1 MLRKYRGYD
10 NVRIES
16 LHGEKH
22 FTIVGEIM
30 SGKIKVMTIF
40 GTRPEA
46 IKMAPLVL
54 ELEKYPEH
62 IESIVTVTAQHRQML
77 DQVLE
82 IFNIKPDYDLN
93 IMKDRQTLT
102 GITVRA
108 LEGLDKVMKE
118 VQPDLVLVHGDTTTT
133 FVASLAAFYNQIA
146 VGHVEA
152 GLRTWNKYSPFPEE
166 MNRQLTGVIAD
177 LHFAPTK
184 KAYENLINENKKADS
199 IFITGNTAID
209 ALKTTVTERYEH
221 EILKKIGNDRMILL
235 TAHRRENLGE
245 SMRNMFRAIKRI
257 VNEHE
262 DVQVVYPVHLNPAVR
277 EVADEILGNDPRIH
291 LIEPLGVLDFHNF
304 AARAFLILTD
314 SGGVQEEAPS
324 LGVPVLVL
332 RDTTERPEGIEAGT
346 LKLAGTDEET
356 IYNMAYELLNNPKE
370 YEKMAK
376 ASNPYG
382 DGQASHRIVQAILYH
397 FGKTESAPEPF
408 TL

>member
-1 MLRKYRGYD
+1 M
-10 NVRIES
+10 NS
-16 LHGEKH
+16 
-22 FTIVGEIM
+22 
-30 SGKIKVMTIF
+30 KIKVMTIF

-54 ELEKYPEH
+54 ELEKYPEK

-82 IFNIKPDYDLN
+82 IFNIEPDHDLN
-93 IMKDRQTLT
+93 VMKDRQTLT
-102 GITVRA
+102 DVTVRA
-108 LEGLDKVMKE
+108 LEGLDKTMKE
-118 VQPDLVLVHGDTTTT
+118 VKPDIVLVHGDTTTT
-133 FVASLAAFYNQIA
+133 FVASLAAFYNQIT

-152 GLRTWNKYSPFPEE
+152 GLRTWNKYSPYPEE
-166 MNRQLTGVIAD
+166 INRQVTGVIAD
-177 LHFAPTK
+177 LHFSPTSK
-184 KAYENLINENKKADS
+184 SYDNLVQENKKPET

-209 ALKTTVTERYEH
+209 ALQTTVTDSYNH
-221 EILKKIGNDRMILL
+221 EVLDKVEGSRMILL

-245 SMRNMFRAIKRI
+245 PMRNMFKAIKRL
-257 VNEHE
+257 VEEHD
-262 DVQVVYPVHLNPAVR
+262 DVQVVYPVHMNPAVR
-277 EVADEILGNDPRIH
+277 EVASEILGEDDRIH

-304 AARAFLILTD
+304 ASRAFIILTD

-356 IYNMAYELLNNPKE
+356 IYNMAYELLNNKEE
-370 YEKMAK
+370 YERMSK

-382 DGQASHRIVQAILYH
+382 DGKASYRIVQAILHH
-397 FGKTESAPEPF
+397 FDNDHKKPKPF
-408 TL
+408 LS

>member
-1 MLRKYRGYD
+1 MDR
-10 NVRIES
+10 
-16 LHGEKH
+16 
-22 FTIVGEIM
+22 
-30 SGKIKVMTIF
+30 KIKVMTIF

-54 ELEKYPEH
+54 ELEKFPNE

-82 IFNIKPDYDLN
+82 LFNVKPDYDLN

-102 GITVRA
+102 GVTTRA
-108 LEGLDKVMKE
+108 LEGLDNVMKE
-118 VQPDLVLVHGDTTTT
+118 VKPDLVLVHGDTTTT

-166 MNRQLTGVIAD
+166 VNRQITGVIAD
-177 LHFAPTK
+177 LHFSPTDK
-184 KAYENLINENKKADS
+184 SEANLLQENKKADT
-199 IFITGNTAID
+199 IYVTGNTAID
-209 ALKTTVTERYEH
+209 ALKTTVKDTYTHDVIEK
-221 EILKKIGNDRMILL
+221 LGSDRMILL

-245 SMRNMFRAIKRI
+245 PMRNMFRAIKRL
-257 VNEHE
+257 VTEHD

-277 EVADEILGNDPRIH
+277 EVADEILGSDPKIH
-291 LIEPLGVLDFHNF
+291 LIEPLGVYDFHNF
-304 AARAFLILTD
+304 ASRAHIILTD

-356 IYNMAYELLNNPKE
+356 IYKLAYELLNNKEE
-370 YEKMAK
+370 YEKMSK

-382 DGQASHRIVQAILYH
+382 DGQASNRIVQAILHY
-397 FGKTESAPEPF
+397 FGKSEAKPERFQP
-408 TL
+408 

>member
-1 MLRKYRGYD
+1 M
-10 NVRIES
+10 NQ
-16 LHGEKH
+16 
-22 FTIVGEIM
+22 
-30 SGKIKVMTIF
+30 KIKVMTIF

-54 ELEKYPEH
+54 ELEKYPDE

-82 IFNIKPDYDLN
+82 LFNVTPDFDLN

-102 GITVRA
+102 GVTVRA
-108 LEGLDKVMKE
+108 LEGLDEIMKT
-118 VQPDLVLVHGDTTTT
+118 VKPDLVLVHGDTTTT

-166 MNRQLTGVIAD
+166 VNRQVTGVIAD
-177 LHFAPTK
+177 MHFSPTMQSMD
-184 KAYENLINENKKADS
+184 NLLNENKS
-199 IFITGNTAID
+199 TETIYITGNTAID
-209 ALKTTVTERYEH
+209 ALKTTVKDTYEH
-221 EILKKIGNDRMILL
+221 EVLSKVGTDRLILL

-245 SMRNMFRAIKRI
+245 PMKNMFRAIKRL
-257 VNEHE
+257 VTEHE

-277 EVADEILGNDPRIH
+277 EVADEVLGNDSRIH
-291 LIEPLGVLDFHNF
+291 LIEPLGVYDFHNF
-304 AARAFLILTD
+304 ASRAHIILTD

-346 LKLAGTDEET
+346 LKLAGTEEET
-356 IYNMAYELLNNPKE
+356 IYSLAYELLNNADT
-370 YEKMAK
+370 YENMSK

-382 DGQASHRIVQAILYH
+382 DGNASNRIVRAILHH
-397 FGKTESAPEPF
+397 FGLRDEKPEVFQP
-408 TL
+408 